1 MPDPE
6 SKLSSAKKE
15 NSVAPGTN
23 WGDIQMTSDADAN
36 DPIAILPPKLHLKT
50 ELCVKPEP

>member
-1 MPDPE
+1 VPDPE

-23 WGDIQMTSDADAN
+23 WGDIQMTSDEDAN